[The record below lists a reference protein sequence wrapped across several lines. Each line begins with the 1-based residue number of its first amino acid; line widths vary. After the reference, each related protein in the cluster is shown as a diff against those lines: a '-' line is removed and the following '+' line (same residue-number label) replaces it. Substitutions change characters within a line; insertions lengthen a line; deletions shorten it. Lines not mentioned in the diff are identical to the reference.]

1 MAHEDTRP
9 SGRKRRICIY
19 GGTDASAKMER
30 FIIELTPAIIERL
43 DCVIVSGGVKR
54 NKRLKKPNQ
63 CSVDLAV
70 LKAVKRYA
78 RTKER
83 NLDSFF
89 QAWIPDPEHSTR
101 EHIERM
107 SEKKDGVKVKIM
119 KERSDLGRRLRLV
132 RDIDHLVTF
141 KGKRHT
147 ETVLEQALEINRPAL
162 PLPFT
167 GGDSKYFW
175 KTYKSRIQEWFPAL
189 NDTHARKLERF
200 SPGISSERDAA
211 IIRLIVEILASARF
225 KCLVLLPYDDEHNKI
240 YEDTIEPAVSTEMC
254 PDRLD
259 RRVSNRTISQNF
271 AQSFRECLA
280 IIADVTQENLS
291 VMYEIG
297 YARAKGTMPFLFS
310 RRPIDDLKLPVYL
323 TEQNVMVVKDD
334 DELREGI
341 RNYLRATMKRDA
353 DQ

>member
-1 MAHEDTRP
+1 
-9 SGRKRRICIY
+9 
-19 GGTDASAKMER
+19 
-30 FIIELTPAIIERL
+30 
-43 DCVIVSGGVKR
+43 
-54 NKRLKKPNQ
+54 
-63 CSVDLAV
+63 
-70 LKAVKRYA
+70 
-78 RTKER
+78 
-83 NLDSFF
+83 
-89 QAWIPDPEHSTR
+89 
-101 EHIERM
+101 M
-107 SEKKDGVKVKIM
+107 SEKKDGITVKIM

-132 RDIDHLVTF
+132 RDVDQLVTF

-147 ETVLEQALEINRPAL
+147 ETVLEQALEVNRPAL

-175 KTYKSRIQEWFPAL
+175 KTYKSRIQKSFPAL
-189 NDTHARKLERF
+189 NDTHACQLERF
-200 SPGISSERDAA
+200 SPGLSREKDAA
-211 IIRLIVEILASARF
+211 IIQLIVEILASARF
-225 KCLVLLPYDDEHNKI
+225 KLLVLLPYDDEHNKI
-240 YEDTIEPAVSTEMC
+240 YEDTIEPAVSTEMV

-259 RRVSNRTISQNF
+259 RTVSNRTISQNF

-280 IIADVTQENLS
+280 IIADVTQENSS

-310 RRPIDDLKLPVYL
+310 HRPIDDLKLPVYL